1 MAREIIQIIRC
12 DRCGNKIETEDE
24 VVRMTISIGQTTYEL
39 EVDELCDNFGLWTL
53 EDVIEKGHVQ
63 KNTKRTSKKK
73 PAATATTELICPVC
87 KRTDFESS
95 QGLSMHR
102 TRADH
107 WTKDDPRPDSATR
120 KKAQRDRVKDQG
132 EVKGYLVRS

>member
-53 EDVIEKGHVQ
+53 EDVIEKGHITTMQ
-63 KNTKRTSKKK
+63 KRSRKKK
-73 PAATATTELICPVC
+73 GNSGHKEAAKPDDLVC
-87 KRTDFESS
+87 GYKDCTFIGKSP
-95 QGLSMHR
+95 QGLGRHK
-102 TRADH
+102 T
-107 WTKDDPRPDSATR
+107 
-120 KKAQRDRVKDQG
+120 AQGHHAEEKVA
-132 EVKGYLVRS
+132 GYLVRS